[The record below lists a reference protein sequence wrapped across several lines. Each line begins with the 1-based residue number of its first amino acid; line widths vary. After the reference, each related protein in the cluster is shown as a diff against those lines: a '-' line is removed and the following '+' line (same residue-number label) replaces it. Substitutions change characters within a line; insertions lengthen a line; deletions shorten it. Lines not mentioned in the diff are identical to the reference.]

1 MKKRL
6 NFSAYVLL
14 ICVSVFAASAVFS
27 QTTTEKVNALLND
40 IQTYDFGQSRAALSE
55 LSDLMKDVLDSQADK
70 AAAEKAMISFLKTD
84 ATFAGKQFVC
94 KQLSI
99 IGTSESVPVLSE
111 LLKNSETSDI
121 ALYALE
127 RIPGTAVDDAL
138 LAALGKSKG
147 NVKVGIINTLGQRK
161 TASAVKSLEKTTG
174 DKNAEIAGSSLAALG
189 KIATTDAADALA
201 KVVKK
206 SKGDLK
212 ALALDAWLQ
221 SADGLAAKNK
231 DAAVKIYESVYENEK
246 STPARIAALRGMV
259 ATSGAGAVDI
269 LVKALDKDVAIQ
281 TAAIGLVKELPAKSN
296 LEPLIAKLDKLS
308 EMGQVR
314 LLTALADRR
323 EVGAKTAVLSA
334 VKSND
339 EQIKIAALKALSR
352 IGDDSDVDLLAE
364 IAANSSADV
373 KEAAQL
379 SLDRLDA
386 PAVDKKIISSMNASS
401 SKIKAELVRSAG
413 ARNIK
418 TATDMLL
425 KTAKDND
432 RVVRREAFK
441 ALATLSTPDNFDELI
456 NLTVNEENN
465 TIRQEAVKTL
475 VAVALMIDG
484 DRGEKIRKAA
494 EKEENIEAKS
504 ALLQALGRLGDQ
516 QALTLMRKN
525 LNSDNVEL
533 QKAAVRALALWTDTS
548 PIDDL
553 LTIAK
558 ATDDGTVKILAL
570 RGYLDLLKLDSRRND
585 EESLV
590 LYKVAMDLAG
600 EVSEQRMVLSG
611 VSELRSINALTMV
624 ASYLGNENL
633 KREAE
638 VAATEIGNRVYQLD
652 PAYVTEIM
660 NKVLKQTDND
670 SVINTANKVLQ
681 KINS

>member
-27 QTTTEKVNALLND
+27 QTTTEKVNALLKD

-55 LSDLMKDVLDSQADK
+55 FSDLMKNVLDSNADK
-70 AAAEKAMISFLKTD
+70 AAAEKSMISFLETD

-99 IGTSESVPVLSE
+99 IGTSESVPVLSK
-111 LLKNSETSDI
+111 LLVNSETSDI

-161 TASAVKSLEKTTG
+161 TASAVKSLGKTAA

-201 KVVKK
+201 KAVKK
-206 SKGDLK
+206 SKGNLK

-231 DAAVKIYESVYENEK
+231 DAAMKIYESVYENEK

-259 ATSGAGAVDI
+259 AVKGAGAVDV

-281 TAAIGLVKELPAKSN
+281 TAAIGLVKELPATSN
-296 LEPLIAKLDKLS
+296 LKPLIAKLDKLS

-323 EVGAKTAVLSA
+323 EVAAKTAVLSA
-334 VKSND
+334 VKAND
-339 EQIKIAALKALSR
+339 EQVKIAALKALSR

-373 KEAAQL
+373 KETAQL

-386 PAVDKKIISSMNASS
+386 PAVDKKIISSMNASD
-401 SKIKAELVRSAG
+401 SKVKAELVRSAG
-413 ARNIK
+413 ARNILS
-418 TATDMLL
+418 ATDMLL

-475 VAVALMIDG
+475 VAVALKIDG

-494 EKEENIEAKS
+494 EKEKEIEAKS

-516 QALTLMRKN
+516 QSLTLMRKN
-525 LNSDNVEL
+525 LNSENVEL

-553 LTIAK
+553 LSIAK
-558 ATDDGTVKILAL
+558 TTDNGTVKILAL
-570 RGYLDLLKLDSRRND
+570 RGYVDLLKLDSNRND

-590 LYKVAMDLAG
+590 LYKVAMDLAT

-611 VSELRSINALTMV
+611 VSDLRSINALTMV
-624 ASYLGNENL
+624 ASYLGDENL

-652 PAYVTEIM
+652 PDYVTEIM